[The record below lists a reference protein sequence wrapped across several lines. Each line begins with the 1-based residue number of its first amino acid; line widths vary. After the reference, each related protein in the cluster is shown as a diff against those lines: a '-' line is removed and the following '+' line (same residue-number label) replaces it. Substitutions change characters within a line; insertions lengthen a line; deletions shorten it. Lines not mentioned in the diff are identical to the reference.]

1 VIRVPTDPVPDP
13 LPAGA
18 PAAAGG
24 RLQAARRHA
33 ATWHP
38 TTRALLWSAG
48 AGLSFSVLNAV
59 ARQLSLQL
67 DPMQAQFLRYVFGIV
82 VLLPFILRTGMGAGL
97 RAYWPRDLRG
107 QFLRGAMHTAGLVL
121 WFLALPH
128 IPLADTTAIGF
139 TGPIF
144 IMIGAYLF
152 LKEPMRWERWLA
164 TGLGFVG
171 VMIVVAPKLS
181 GSGGFWH
188 LVMLASAP
196 VFAASFLL
204 TKALTRYE
212 TPGVIVLWQAISVSL
227 FSLPMAIVTW
237 QWPSAWQWF
246 GFLFAGLLGS
256 LGHYCLTRSF
266 SVADISATQSLKF
279 LDLIWAALLGWL
291 IFADLP
297 TQSTL
302 IGGGVICAATLW
314 VAQRERRRVPQG
326 DDSP

>member
-1 VIRVPTDPVPDP
+1 MPPESSP
-13 LPAGA
+13 GA
-18 PAAAGG
+18 ARAAAPGLVDLA
-24 RLQAARRHA
+24 RQRAAL
-33 ATWHP
+33 WHP
-38 TTRALLWSAG
+38 TSRALVWSAL
-48 AGLSFSVLNAV
+48 AGLCFCILNAI
-59 ARQLSLQL
+59 ARQLSLSL
-67 DPMQAQFLRYVFGIV
+67 DPMQAQFLRYFFGIV
-82 VLLPFILRTGMGAGL
+82 VLLPFVLRGGWGGL
-97 RAYWPRDLRG
+97 RAYWPKDVRG
-107 QFLRGAMHTAGLVL
+107 QFIRGAAHTVGLVL

-164 TGLGFVG
+164 TALGFAG

-181 GSGGFWH
+181 GSGGGWH

-204 TKALTRYE
+204 TKALTRHE

-227 FSLPMAIVTW
+227 LSLPMALVTW
-237 QWPSAWQWF
+237 QWPTAWQWL
-246 GFLFAGLLGS
+246 GFAVAGLLGS

-279 LDLIWAALLGWL
+279 LDLIWSALLGWM
-291 IFADLP
+291 IFSDVP

-302 IGGGVICAATLW
+302 IGGAVICAATLW
-314 VAQRERRRVPQG
+314 VARRERRPVPQG